1 MTIFVSY
8 ARKDEAAVRAL
19 HEDIERAK
27 RDAWFDR
34 DLDGGQAWWNTI
46 LEQIRAC
53 DLFDLRGQP

>member
-27 RDAWFDR
+27 RDDWFDR

-46 LEQIRAC
+46 LSRSAPATC
-53 DLFDLRGQP
+53 